1 MPEGIPYASTN
12 VVAGAGLDL
21 NYVGIHCFA
30 YSGEISVNNSEVTLL
45 EFTTSNDVIFG
56 ECQNGFV
63 ADSGD
68 NMLFKLYLNG
78 IIVFG
83 YAAPSA
89 SETSTP
95 YGNYEIVLPPN
106 TNVKMTAEN
115 VGSSSSRPIVGKF
128 VGRIVS
134 K

>member
-1 MPEGIPYASTN
+1 MPEGIPYSSQNVAS
-12 VVAGAGLDL
+12 AGKEL

-30 YSGEISVNNSEVTLL
+30 YSGEVSVNNSEVTLL
-45 EFTTSNDVIFG
+45 EFTTSNDVIKG
-56 ECQNGFV
+56 QCQNGFPS
-63 ADSGD
+63 DSGD

-83 YAAPSA
+83 YVAPSA

-95 YGNYEIVLPPN
+95 WGYYDIVLPPN

-115 VGSSSSRPIVGKF
+115 VGSSSTRPIAGKF
-128 VGRIVS
+128 IGRIVS